1 MEQDDDA
8 RQRHRRCRRGGT
20 ASSTGTD
27 EPATIELTQ
36 LDVKKFALR
45 SSLTLRR
52 AVRRRGAPR
61 EVGPDSLPTTD
72 LTSVP
77 GPLRWFVSPYGL
89 HTPAA
94 LLHDR
99 LVGDEAP
106 EGFARTDADR
116 LFRHM
121 LDCLGV
127 PFLRRWL
134 MWAAV
139 AYGTRW
145 SAKGLR
151 RVGDRAVD
159 GASPLVGMVVLGARP
174 WRRVSLPLLA
184 VAAALPF
191 PAALLWGRQYGGGLI
206 AAGQRAV
213 AGPAGDHRRHSATAS
228 TGCSRRRCSILPT
241 AASTAGTRPARRTS
255 DPQCSRVDRG
265 RAGRRPCLRRNPRH
279 RSNAQTP
286 SGRPAHGT
294 PRRTGW
300 RGTSMST

>member
-1 MEQDDDA
+1 MSEQPSPPWGHCFVDPV
-8 RQRHRRCRRGGT
+8 
-20 ASSTGTD
+20 TGR
-27 EPATIELTQ
+27 PATIELTQ

-45 SSLTLRR
+45 SSLRYVGPSS
-52 AVRRRGAPR
+52 VRAPR
-61 EVGPDSLPTTD
+61 DVGPDTLPTTD

-89 HTPAA
+89 HSPAA

-116 LFRHM
+116 LFRHV

-145 SAKGLR
+145 SAKGIR
-151 RVGDRAVD
+151 RVAIVLWTVI
-159 GASPLVGMVVLGARP
+159 ALVGMVVLGLA
-174 WRRVSLPLLA
+174 VATTSVTLLG

-206 AAGQRAV
+206 AAAS
-213 AGPAGDHRRHSATAS
+213 GPWLALPAIIAATGYGVYWLLEKALSLLPHRRLDREPAP
-228 TGCSRRRCSILPT
+228 PT
-241 AASTAGTRPARRTS
+241 
-255 DPQCSRVDRG
+255 DF
-265 RAGRRPCLRRNPRH
+265 
-279 RSNAQTP
+279 
-286 SGRPAHGT
+286 
-294 PRRTGW
+294 
-300 RGTSMST
+300 